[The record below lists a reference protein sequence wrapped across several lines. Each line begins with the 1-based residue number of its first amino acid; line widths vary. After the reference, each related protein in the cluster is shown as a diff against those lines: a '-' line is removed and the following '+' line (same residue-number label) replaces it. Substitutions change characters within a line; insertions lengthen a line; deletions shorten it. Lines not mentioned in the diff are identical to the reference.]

1 MLCERSKQTL
11 KQFKVEG
18 IYIVCTIDIVKD
30 TKYIQVLKV
39 WDLLPLE
46 EIPKLEKRLDSI
58 FSMYTDDFI
67 NCCKVKFQ
75 DGYDVNAV
83 FFDNLLQGRK

>member
-1 MLCERSKQTL
+1 MDLLCERSKQTL

-18 IYIVCTIDIVKD
+18 LYIVCTIDIVKD

-75 DGYDVNAV
+75 DGYDM
-83 FFDNLLQGRK
+83 